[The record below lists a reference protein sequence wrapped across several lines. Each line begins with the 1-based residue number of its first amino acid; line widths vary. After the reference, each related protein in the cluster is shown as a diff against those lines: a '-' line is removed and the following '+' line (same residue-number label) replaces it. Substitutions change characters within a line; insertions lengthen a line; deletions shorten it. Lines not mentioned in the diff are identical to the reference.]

1 MNIIHLGKRGI
12 PIFPR
17 KIDRLS
23 FSMTDITVI
32 SEQKE
37 GTRETKELLLN
48 LGPQHPSTHG
58 VLRIVLELDGER
70 ITGVDAVIGYLHRG
84 TEKLAENFTYT
95 QIIPLTDRLDYLCQ
109 PSNNLAYV
117 RAVEKLLGIEAPERA
132 QYIRVMMAELARI
145 SGHLLISGAMPMD
158 LGAMTVLLYTMR
170 DREMVMDLLEMIT
183 GARMHTSFCR
193 VGGVRDDLPEGFEE
207 RIREFCKVF
216 PQRIDDYE
224 RLVGEN
230 RMFLKRTK
238 GIGVMT
244 KEEAIDLGLGGPNL
258 RGSGVDWDMRRD
270 DPYEIYDRVKFDV
283 IVREN
288 GDTYDRWKCRIDEMR
303 ESVKIIEQ
311 CVEQMP
317 DGPVKVDIPEIAF
330 PADKVK
336 VKSSMEALIH
346 HFKLASQ
353 GFKVP
358 KGEVYACIESPKGE
372 LGFYIISDGSEK
384 PFRMKVRA
392 PSFVNLQALNVMA
405 ERGYLADM
413 IAMVGS
419 LDPVMAEVDK

>member
-1 MNIIHLGKRGI
+1 MAEY
-12 PIFPR
+12 
-17 KIDRLS
+17 
-23 FSMTDITVI
+23 TVLK
-32 SEQKE
+32 STKE
-37 GTRETKELLLN
+37 GDIETKELLLN

-58 VLRIVLELDGER
+58 VLRIILKLEGER
-70 ITGVDAVIGYLHRG
+70 IVDVDTVVGYLHRG
-84 TEKLAENFTYT
+84 TEKLAESFTYT

-132 QYIRVMMAELARI
+132 QYIRVMLAEFARI
-145 SGHLLISGAMPMD
+145 SGHLLISGAVPMD

-170 DREMVMDLLEMIT
+170 EREMVMDILEMIT
-183 GARMHTSFCR
+183 GARMHVSFLR
-193 VGGVRDDLPEGFEE
+193 VGGVREDLPPGAKEK
-207 RIREFCKVF
+207 IKEFCRIF

-230 RMFLKRTK
+230 RMFLRRTK
-238 GIGVMT
+238 GIGVIT
-244 KEEAIDLGLGGPNL
+244 AEEAIDLGLGGPNL
-258 RGSGVDWDMRRD
+258 RASGVSWDMRRD
-270 DPYEIYDRVKFDV
+270 NPYEVYDRLNFEV

-288 GDTYDRWKCRIDEMR
+288 GDVYDRWKCRIDEMR

-311 CVEQMP
+311 CIDQMP
-317 DGPVKVDIPEIAF
+317 DGPVKVDMPEIAF
-330 PADKVK
+330 PADKGK
-336 VKSSMEALIH
+336 VQSSMEALIH

-358 KGEVYACIESPKGE
+358 KGEVYASIEAPKGE
-372 LGFYIISDGSEK
+372 LGFYIISDGSER
-384 PFRMKVRA
+384 PFRVKVRA
-392 PSFVNLQALNVMA
+392 PSFVNLQALKLMA

-413 IAMVGS
+413 IAMIGS

>member
-1 MNIIHLGKRGI
+1 
-12 PIFPR
+12 
-17 KIDRLS
+17 
-23 FSMTDITVI
+23 MTEVTLLK
-32 SEQKE
+32 KE
-37 GTRETKELLLN
+37 EVGERQTRELLLN

-58 VLRIVLELDGER
+58 VLRVILELDGER
-70 ITGVDAVIGYLHRG
+70 IVGVDAVIGYLHRG
-84 TEKLAENFTYT
+84 TEKLAENLTYT

-145 SGHLLISGAMPMD
+145 SGHLLISGAVPMD
-158 LGAMTVLLYTMR
+158 LGAMTALLYTMR
-170 DREMVMDLLEMIT
+170 EREMVMDLLEMIT

-193 VGGVRDDLPEGFEE
+193 VGGVREDLPEGFKE
-207 RIREFCKVF
+207 RIEEFCRVF

-230 RMFLKRTK
+230 RMFLRRTK
-238 GIGVMT
+238 GIGAISA
-244 KEEAIDLGLGGPNL
+244 EEAIDLGLGGPNL
-258 RGSGVDWDMRRD
+258 RASGVDWDMRRD
-270 DPYEIYDRVKFDV
+270 NPYEIYDRIRFDV

-288 GDTYDRWKCRIDEMR
+288 GDVYDRWKCRIDEMR
-303 ESVKIIEQ
+303 ESVKIIKQ
-311 CVEQMP
+311 CVDQMP
-317 DGPVKVDIPEIAF
+317 EGPVKVDMPEITF

-336 VKSSMEALIH
+336 VQSSMEALIH

-358 KGEVYACIESPKGE
+358 KGEVYASIEAPKGE

-384 PFRMKVRA
+384 PFRLKVRA

-413 IAMVGS
+413 IAMIGS